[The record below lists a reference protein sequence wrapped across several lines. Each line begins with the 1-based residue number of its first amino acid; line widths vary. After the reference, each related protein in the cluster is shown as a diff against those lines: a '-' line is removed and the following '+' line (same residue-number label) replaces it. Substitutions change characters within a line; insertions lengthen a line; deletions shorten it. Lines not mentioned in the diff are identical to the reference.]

1 MPELEMFIIY
11 VINEVLILLAR
22 IRDFE
27 AWSCLEVNILNI
39 YHTTQ
44 VKHYLSFDIF
54 LLN

>member
-1 MPELEMFIIY
+1 MPELEMFVIY

-39 YHTTQ
+39 YRTTQ